1 MSLWMWTET
10 AQQKMVSGN
19 IPSGMRRRLPD
30 PNGYTALNEKDIV
43 NIQNL
48 AGNLNAVYSESED
61 AAQEAYGYFEAYS
74 GGRDV
79 MEIARNTTKTIEIS
93 IDSSRILLDLGD
105 GENVETDVYLVT
117 ASTVYHCNSAILTG
131 ISGDYPQN
139 GTDYV
144 IFSNEEAVRAKAAEL
159 KKQKESGNP
168 VDAEE
173 IISQLANIIVCL
185 QPRVEATQSAVTSA
199 VDKVIV
205 NNPKNVQTN
214 LFLVEQTPSA
224 ERIDSFTDESTGF
237 NPYSSWNNNYKAAF
251 ELRETWP
258 GWMSSAGASIDSACR
273 LRTNLIDRSNTEY
286 IFNDLSVSGAAG
298 NAAGDVAKDIMGA
311 DGGLT
316 PTERRN
322 RIYDMRVQ
330 VYSRDTIGVQSPV
343 LTMTGTVIE

>member
-1 MSLWMWTET
+1 M
-10 AQQKMVSGN
+10 
-19 IPSGMRRRLPD
+19 
-30 PNGYTALNEKDIV
+30 
-43 NIQNL
+43 
-48 AGNLNAVYSESED
+48 
-61 AAQEAYGYFEAYS
+61 
-74 GGRDV
+74 
-79 MEIARNTTKTIEIS
+79 
-93 IDSSRILLDLGD
+93 DS
-105 GENVETDVYLVT
+105 
-117 ASTVYHCNSAILTG
+117 
-131 ISGDYPQN
+131 
-139 GTDYV
+139 
-144 IFSNEEAVRAKAAEL
+144 
-159 KKQKESGNP
+159 
-168 VDAEE
+168 EE

-185 QPRVEATQSAVTSA
+185 QPRVEATQSIVTSA

-224 ERIDSFTDESTGF
+224 ERIDSFADESTGF
-237 NPYSSWNNNYKAAF
+237 NPYSSWDNNYKAAF

-286 IFNDLSVSGAAG
+286 IFNDLSVSGTAG
-298 NAAGDVAKDIMGA
+298 NATGDVAKDIMGA

-343 LTMTGTVIE
+343 LTMTGTVIELSVRHRTEKIPEGRREK